1 MQISWVWAK
10 QKRTCSLPT
19 CETPI
24 VQGEAIVVGII
35 RREVGYPNRFA
46 WHRACYILQADT
58 YLADHPFVH
67 NSSNGKKATLGLTR
81 DQQRLRHNVLV
92 RSYTLAR
99 LKVQMIE
106 LGLPWRVQ
114 EIEEKQQKIRKEL
127 EVLGGV
133 PTNWPK

>member
-1 MQISWVWAK
+1 MEIHWRWAK
-10 QKRTCSLPT
+10 QKGICSLPT
-19 CETPI
+19 CEVPI
-24 VQGEAIVVGII
+24 VQGEKVVVGVIY
-35 RREVGYPNRFA
+35 REGTYPLRFV

-58 YLADHPFVH
+58 YLDDNPFTH
-67 NSSNGKKATLGLTR
+67 KSSNGKKATLRITK
-81 DQQRLRHNVLV
+81 DQQRLRHNILV
-92 RSYTLAR
+92 RSYTLKR

-114 EIEEKQQKIRKEL
+114 EIEEMQQGIRHEL